1 MGGGW
6 TDIENSEATKKG
18 EPNEEIDLDDMM
30 TAQVVEEKVQAEDD
44 DEDMEPIDIDA
55 ENEAMDSGTNIF
67 ASGNYVAVDID

>member
-1 MGGGW
+1 
-6 TDIENSEATKKG
+6 
-18 EPNEEIDLDDMM
+18 MM
-30 TAQVVEEKVQAEDD
+30 TAQVVEEKVEVGGEE